1 VNSNLVIILE
11 GLVVLVAI
19 ALGVRYKGMSIGLF
33 GGLGVLV
40 LAVLFGEAPGSLPT
54 TAIFIIL
61 SVVTAAA
68 AMQVAG
74 GVDWMVSIARRWITR
89 RPASITYVAPA
100 VSALFTMGAGTG
112 NIYFSLLP
120 VIEEVSYEN
129 GVRPERPLAVSPTTA
144 QASLTASPVS
154 SAMAAMVGIMATQGF
169 ELIDI
174 MIMTVP
180 ALIVGVLVTS
190 FVFSHRGKELEDDPE
205 FQALLASGEIKA
217 PKVVEEHDG
226 GPLPSTARRSAAIF
240 LLGVVV
246 IIVLGLFDEI
256 RPQVPD
262 ADGVNGPLDMSTL
275 IQLIMLGVAALII
288 VVCKVAPKKVSKT
301 TIFQAGT
308 VSLIALFGVSWVAN
322 TFIEANQEALVSGL
336 GDLVDGAPI
345 LMAVAIFAMAALTT
359 SQTST
364 TLTMIPLGLALGVAP
379 WMMVA
384 MWPAV
389 TGIYTFPINGS
400 QIATME
406 FDRSGTTKIGRFV
419 LNHSFLPAAVIM
431 VVASVLTGLLV
442 GWILHG

>member
-1 VNSNLVIILE
+1 
-11 GLVVLVAI
+11 
-19 ALGVRYKGMSIGLF
+19 
-33 GGLGVLV
+33 
-40 LAVLFGEAPGSLPT
+40 
-54 TAIFIIL
+54 
-61 SVVTAAA
+61 
-68 AMQVAG
+68 
-74 GVDWMVSIARRWITR
+74 
-89 RPASITYVAPA
+89 
-100 VSALFTMGAGTG
+100 
-112 NIYFSLLP
+112 
-120 VIEEVSYEN
+120 
-129 GVRPERPLAVSPTTA
+129 
-144 QASLTASPVS
+144 
-154 SAMAAMVGIMATQGF
+154 
-169 ELIDI
+169 
-174 MIMTVP
+174 
-180 ALIVGVLVTS
+180 
-190 FVFSHRGKELEDDPE
+190 
-205 FQALLASGEIKA
+205 
-217 PKVVEEHDG
+217 
-226 GPLPSTARRSAAIF
+226 
-240 LLGVVV
+240 
-246 IIVLGLFDEI
+246 
-256 RPQVPD
+256 
-262 ADGVNGPLDMSTL
+262 MSTL